1 LLLADDCLQNIA
13 GTGDVRQINL
23 RFNAFRFGAD
33 RARRFS
39 GRAFAGATQFDADFL
54 RLILFQ
60 RTGVRL
66 LLGHPYVGQ
75 YVENSFALDFQ
86 LSGQIVDSNLTH
98 PPLCAS
104 EFCR

>member
-1 LLLADDCLQNIA
+1 LLLADDRLQNVSGA
-13 GTGDVRQINL
+13 GDVRKINL
-23 RFNAFRFGAD
+23 CFDAFGFGAG
-33 RARRFS
+33 RARRLGS
-39 GRAFAGATQFDADFL
+39 RTFARATQLDADFL

-66 LLGHPYVGQ
+66 LLGHPYIGQ